1 MRRLTSSRAWAYGLF
16 WSWNII
22 FLTFMFL
29 GFAPQLLP
37 EMLAAVRAGT
47 IPAAFLVYGAI
58 LVAIPALA
66 VAIGALWLRRAPDRL
81 FTLGYGVEGP
91 LMLMLALRFFVV
103 REITPGVAL
112 LMSVAGLGIGT
123 LLWQLLDRSIDR
135 RGPFLTCLR
144 VIGLTCLLLA
154 GLYASVWIAFYAV
167 PAADAIARMVVGIPQ
182 GLRSVSTWEWGQV
195 PFWVLG
201 SILLAYTMTLF
212 VLLPVAVPILYARN
226 WWRGVRA
233 LAARRHVLAA
243 VVPATVLVICAALFA
258 LTSRQPQHQAFALLK
273 TPPSSP
279 GEATALLRQ
288 QETIRTGLLN
298 AYLAP
303 QRYLSALGEV
313 RHVSDMYRT
322 LGLTSQDAD
331 RVQQLYEGVARP
343 VLYEPVEPN
352 SLEESQIW
360 ENQAQREESG
370 RAAELYEQFFDV
382 PINDGERD
390 AVVRAARSTWS
401 IDQAQ
406 TAWQA
411 VDDREIL
418 LARQELV
425 IAEHGDWADME
436 LYEVY
441 QNQTAD
447 RQEVVYYFSLPESAV
462 ITGVWLGNS
471 PDRDRR
477 FAYQVAPRGAAQS
490 VYRSEVRRNRDP
502 ALVEQIGP
510 RQYRLRVFPIEPR
523 QWRWDAGSG
532 RSTVE
537 EAPQLH
543 MWLTWRVL
551 AEDGQ
556 WPLPR
561 LAEKRNVYWDG
572 ASTRLVNGA
581 PMRADQETWLP
592 AALPAASP
600 AAPIAHRIDFPNG
613 ETIIVR
619 PATAGDRLRP
629 AENLRFAVVLD
640 RSRSMA
646 RHGDEITAALARLRD
661 VPHGSAPTDVYLT
674 ASAYRGEKPAIVDLN
689 LLNPDSLMYYG
700 GQHPGQLLAQF
711 TALHAGRT
719 YDAILVLTDDSGY
732 ELGPGDL
739 AVSTP
744 GAPVW
749 MVHLGAFPLGY
760 DDPTLAAIQAS
771 GGGVASTV
779 DEALTRLMIARAAG
793 QSGPSQVPVGDII
806 DGYVWL
812 TVSTGAAAP
821 IASGQVVTHAP
832 GDDFA
837 AFAARR
843 LILAAVQRQ
852 RAMLDNPEV
861 LDRLHATAIEHS
873 IVTPFSSMIVLVN
886 EEQQRRLDALEQ
898 RDDRFQRE
906 REDVGETTPEPPT
919 VTGVPEP
926 EEWLLIGLAALMLL
940 WYMRSSRAQ
949 AQRRQLVP

>member
-1 MRRLTSSRAWAYGLF
+1 MMMRRLTSSRAWAYGLF

-29 GFAPQLLP
+29 GFGPQLLP

-47 IPAAFLVYGAI
+47 IPVAFLVYGAI
-58 LVAIPALA
+58 LAAIPALA
-66 VAIGALWLRRAPDRL
+66 VVSGALWLRRAPDRL
-81 FTLGYGVEGP
+81 FALGYGVEGP
-91 LMLMLALRFFVV
+91 LMLMLALRFFLVH
-103 REITPGVAL
+103 EITPGVAL
-112 LMSVAGLGIGT
+112 LMSAAGLGIAT

-167 PAADAIARMVVGIPQ
+167 PAADALARMLAGIPQ
-182 GLRSVSTWEWGQV
+182 VLRSASSWEWRRA
-195 PFWVLG
+195 PFWLLG
-201 SILLAYTMTLF
+201 ALLLAYTATLF
-212 VLLPVAVPILYARN
+212 VLLPVAVPILYVRS

-233 LAARRHVLAA
+233 LAARRRVLAA
-243 VVPATVLVICAALFA
+243 VVPAAVLTVCAALFV

-288 QETIRTGLLN
+288 QETIRAGLLN

-313 RHVSDMYRT
+313 RHVSEMYRT
-322 LGLTSQDAD
+322 LGLTTQDAD
-331 RVQQLYEGVARP
+331 RVQQLYEDVASP
-343 VLYEPVEPN
+343 VLYDPVEPGAGQN
-352 SLEESQIW
+352 W
-360 ENQAQREESG
+360 ENQAQRVESG
-370 RAAELYEQFFDV
+370 RAAELYEQFFDM

-390 AVVRAARSTWS
+390 AVVLAARSTWS
-401 IDQAQ
+401 VGQAQ
-406 TAWQA
+406 AAWQA

-418 LARQELV
+418 LTRQELV
-425 IAEHGDWADME
+425 VAEHGDWADME

-441 QNQTAD
+441 QNQTTE

-477 FAYQVAPRGAAQS
+477 FVYRVAPRGAAQS
-490 VYRSEVRRNRDP
+490 MYRSEVRYNRDP

-523 QWRWDAGSG
+523 RWRWDAESE

-551 AEDGQ
+551 AEGDQ

-561 LAEKRNVYWDG
+561 LADKRNVYWDG
-572 ASTRLVNGA
+572 ASTRLVDGA
-581 PMRADQETWLP
+581 PMPADQETWLP

-600 AAPIAHRIDFPNG
+600 AAPVAHRVDFPNG
-613 ETIIVR
+613 ETVIAR
-619 PATAGDRLRP
+619 PATAEDRPRP
-629 AENLRFAVVLD
+629 AEGLRLAVVLD

-646 RHGDEITAALARLRD
+646 RHSGEIAAALARLREI
-661 VPHGSAPTDVYLT
+661 HGSAPADVYLT
-674 ASAYRGEKPAIVDLN
+674 ASAYRGEQPAIVDLDR
-689 LLNPDSLMYYG
+689 LDPGSLIYYG
-700 GQHPGQLLAQF
+700 GQNPAQLLAQF
-711 TALHAGRT
+711 SALQAGRT
-719 YDAILVLTDDSGY
+719 YDAILVLTDDSSY

-749 MVHLGAFPLGY
+749 MVHLGGFPLGY
-760 DDPTLAAIQAS
+760 DDPTLTAIQAS
-771 GGGVASTV
+771 GGGVAGTV
-779 DEALTRLMIARAAG
+779 DEALTRLAIARAGG
-793 QSGPSQVPVGDII
+793 QGGPTQAPNGDII
-806 DGYVWL
+806 DGYLRL

-821 IASGQVVTHAP
+821 IAGGQALTHAP
-832 GDDFA
+832 GDAFA

-843 LILAAVQRQ
+843 LILAAMQRQ
-852 RAMLDNPEV
+852 RAMLGNPQV
-861 LDRLHATAIEHS
+861 LERLHATAIEHS

-886 EEQQRRLDALEQ
+886 DEQRRRLDELEQ

-906 REDVGETTPEPPT
+906 HEDVGETTPEPPT

-940 WYMRSSRAQ
+940 WYVRSSRAQ
-949 AQRRQLVP
+949 AQRRQPVP

>member
-1 MRRLTSSRAWAYGLF
+1 MMMRRLISSRAWAYGLF
-16 WSWNII
+16 WSWNVI

-37 EMLAAVRAGT
+37 EMLAGVRAGA

-66 VAIGALWLRRAPDRL
+66 MAIGALWLRRAPDRL

-91 LMLMLALRFFVV
+91 LMLMLALRFFIV

-112 LMSVAGLGIGT
+112 LMSVAGLGMGT

-154 GLYASVWIAFYAV
+154 GMYASVWIAFYAV
-167 PAADAIARMVVGIPQ
+167 PAADAIARMVAGIPQ
-182 GLRSVSTWEWGQV
+182 ALRSMSTWEWRQA
-195 PFWVLG
+195 PLWVLG

-243 VVPATVLVICAALFA
+243 VVPATVLVICAALFV

-279 GEATALLRQ
+279 GEAAALLRQ

-313 RHVSDMYRT
+313 RHVSDMYRS
-322 LGLTSQDAD
+322 LGLAGQDAD

-343 VLYEPVEPN
+343 VLYEPIEPI
-352 SLEESQIW
+352 SLEGGQIW
-360 ENQAQREESG
+360 ENQAQRVESG

-401 IDQAQ
+401 VDQAQ

-411 VDDREIL
+411 VDHREIL
-418 LARQELV
+418 LTRQELV

-477 FAYQVAPRGAAQS
+477 FSYRVAPRGAAQS
-490 VYRSEVRRNRDP
+490 LYRSEVRYNRDP

-523 QWRWDAGSG
+523 RWRRDNDSG

-543 MWLTWRVL
+543 MWLTWRAL

-572 ASTRLVNGA
+572 ASTRLVNGT
-581 PMRADQETWLP
+581 PMGADQETWLP
-592 AALPAASP
+592 AAVLAASP
-600 AAPIAHRIDFPNG
+600 AAP
-613 ETIIVR
+613 V
-619 PATAGDRLRP
+619 
-629 AENLRFAVVLD
+629 
-640 RSRSMA
+640 
-646 RHGDEITAALARLRD
+646 
-661 VPHGSAPTDVYLT
+661 
-674 ASAYRGEKPAIVDLN
+674 
-689 LLNPDSLMYYG
+689 
-700 GQHPGQLLAQF
+700 
-711 TALHAGRT
+711 
-719 YDAILVLTDDSGY
+719 
-732 ELGPGDL
+732 
-739 AVSTP
+739 
-744 GAPVW
+744 
-749 MVHLGAFPLGY
+749 
-760 DDPTLAAIQAS
+760 
-771 GGGVASTV
+771 
-779 DEALTRLMIARAAG
+779 
-793 QSGPSQVPVGDII
+793 
-806 DGYVWL
+806 
-812 TVSTGAAAP
+812 
-821 IASGQVVTHAP
+821 
-832 GDDFA
+832 
-837 AFAARR
+837 
-843 LILAAVQRQ
+843 
-852 RAMLDNPEV
+852 
-861 LDRLHATAIEHS
+861 
-873 IVTPFSSMIVLVN
+873 
-886 EEQQRRLDALEQ
+886 
-898 RDDRFQRE
+898 
-906 REDVGETTPEPPT
+906 
-919 VTGVPEP
+919 
-926 EEWLLIGLAALMLL
+926 
-940 WYMRSSRAQ
+940 
-949 AQRRQLVP
+949 